1 MYLFLVCLLTPG
13 RVVNY
18 LISRAVNHLISRVVN
33 YLISRAV
40 NYLISRVVNYL
51 INICCVALLWLQEM
65 MPCLSLRVKGLVP
78 AGAEK

>member
-1 MYLFLVCLLTPG
+1 MK
-13 RVVNY
+13 Y
-18 LISRAVNHLISRVVN
+18 LISRAVT

-40 NYLISRVVNYL
+40 NYLISRIVHYL

-78 AGAEK
+78 AGAGK